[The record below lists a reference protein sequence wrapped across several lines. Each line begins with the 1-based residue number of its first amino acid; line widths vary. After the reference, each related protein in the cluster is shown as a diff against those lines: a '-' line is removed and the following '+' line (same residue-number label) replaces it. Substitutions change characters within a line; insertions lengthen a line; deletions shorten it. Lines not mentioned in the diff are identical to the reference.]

1 MLWYQGAQDI
11 RLSNGKLKSALKCNV
26 WSQCTL
32 VPDRQTDEHHGNGA
46 IDDSSRERIAR
57 WKWFDFVDLKKMLYG
72 AKCFIAEYSKLT
84 SRQFA
89 KYWNTLLLQPR
100 NTLYRVADSFS
111 AVVVFIYSAAGPMAC
126 NFANKMYICAS
137 RVKVPPPLDDSQT
150 QRMPIRG
157 TVRHAQRACEIT
169 IICRPKEHV
178 CDTAGLFLPVLSIKY
193 RQKGKNISRRL
204 SALVLKTSIFKLF
217 PSAIYMPCSG
227 SFPAWNL
234 TTLCLALVSVAD

>member
-1 MLWYQGAQDI
+1 MLWYQGAQ
-11 RLSNGKLKSALKCNV
+11 
-26 WSQCTL
+26 
-32 VPDRQTDEHHGNGA
+32 
-46 IDDSSRERIAR
+46 
-57 WKWFDFVDLKKMLYG
+57 
-72 AKCFIAEYSKLT
+72 
-84 SRQFA
+84 A

-111 AVVVFIYSAAGPMAC
+111 AVVVFIYSATGPMAC

-217 PSAIYMPCSG
+217 PSAIY
-227 SFPAWNL
+227 
-234 TTLCLALVSVAD
+234 ALLWLISCMEFDHSVFSVGKCGRLSQPNWQWRRQSWGTGARGVCKCTQIL